1 VAVCLWP
8 HGISV
13 ESAPHRPPAPP
24 QGRSVRC
31 KATPQLLPTFG
42 VPERLAT
49 AAACGNEHS
58 AVLTARGD
66 LFTFGCNSQVRMRV
80 RVRGE
85 TRGSQNCG
93 IVGKSQPVLHDD
105 QSRSLHPHP
114 YDGD

>member
-1 VAVCLWP
+1 
-8 HGISV
+8 
-13 ESAPHRPPAPP
+13 
-24 QGRSVRC
+24 VRC

-105 QSRSLHPHP
+105 QSHSLHPHP